1 MPRNPLMLPLCFTP
15 PDGRSRTLWKDSP
28 DPPPPDPAVGQAAQA
43 NAEVAR
49 EALDFSKAQ
58 WEEGRPRREL
68 EFDIAKRVADVSI
81 DQLMKQGE
89 ISDRY
94 FEHLTSTF
102 LPLEQEI
109 VADARA
115 YDTPA
120 RREEEAGRAVSDV
133 RTQFGVS
140 RENAQR
146 EASRYGV
153 SPVQANARYGVEMDA
168 AEAATA
174 AGAANTARRAVETVG
189 FARRMDAASLGRN
202 LPSAQA
208 TAASVGTQAG
218 NAGVN
223 AAMAPGQA
231 ARADQAAQLAGYGTA
246 IRGFDSAGSLL
257 NQQYNAA
264 IHGYGVGEQAA
275 AAQSAGVG
283 QAVGAAAGIGLAIF

>member
-1 MPRNPLMLPLCFTP
+1 MPRNPMMLPLWFTP
-15 PDGRSRTLWKDSP
+15 PDGCSRTFWKSSP
-28 DPPPPDPAVGQAAQA
+28 DPPQPDPAVGQAATA
-43 NAEVAR
+43 NVEVSR
-49 EALDFSKAQ
+49 EALAFSREQ

-68 EFDIAKRVADVSI
+68 EMDIARRVSDISI
-81 DQLMKQGE
+81 DQLIKQGE
-89 ISDRY
+89 ISDTY
-94 FEHLTSTF
+94 FDHLTSTF

-120 RREEEAGRAVSDV
+120 RREEEAGRAVADV

-146 EASRYGV
+146 EAARFGL

-168 AEAATA
+168 AEAAAA
-174 AGAANTARRAVETVG
+174 AGAANAARRGVEQIG

-218 NAGVN
+218 NAGVG

-275 AAQSAGVG
+275 ATQSAGIG
-283 QAVGAAAGIGLAIF
+283 TAVGTIAGAALFF